1 MESTFV
7 ISLRQK
13 KKCKKGSLNTLK
25 SIFSYDIDPLI
36 CKITKLSLNTL
47 LGVNIWP
54 AHINFKIEIN
64 EGVIAN
70 GNKEWDFRAA
80 CSATIVK
87 GKNQP
92 VTLKEENN
100 ITVFNN

>member
-70 GNKEWDFRAA
+70 GNKEWDFRLH
-80 CSATIVK
+80 VK